1 MKSAGI
7 YIHIPFCAV
16 KCIYCDFYSITD
28 RENSIPRFINAI
40 VKEIET
46 CTVDVSNWKLETIF
60 IGGGTPSLLNGRNIE
75 SILNALE
82 RKYNL
87 AQKKEWT
94 MEANPGEAPLERL
107 KDFRSLGINRL
118 SMGVQSLEPDLLKFL
133 TRIHSANQ
141 VFETYEHARNAGFEN
156 INCDLIYSMPGQSW
170 EIWERDLLRVLD
182 LKPEHISAYTLTL
195 EKGTELYQFVKKG
208 QVTMPEE
215 DQTGGWFLKTHG
227 ILNSHGYSAYEISN
241 FAKPGMECRHNLHYW
256 RIHPFL
262 AFGPSAHGFD
272 GSNRWGNV
280 RSLDQYLTQ
289 IESGNTPISMKES
302 LTQKNLTNELI
313 GFGLRMNEGIDLAQ
327 IPERYLN
334 QFNTN
339 LESARQKWSDVLILR
354 DSSVSLTKKGM
365 VYTDAVGVDL
375 ML

>member
-339 LESARQKWSDVLILR
+339 LESAREKWSDVLILR

>member
-82 RKYNL
+82 RKYDL
-87 AQKKEWT
+87 AQIKEWT

-133 TRIHSANQ
+133 TRIHSTNQ

-156 INCDLIYSMPGQSW
+156 INCDLIYSIPGQSW

-195 EKGTELYQFVKKG
+195 EKGTKLYQFVKKG

-241 FAKPGMECRHNLHYW
+241 FARPGMECRHNLHYW
-256 RIHPFL
+256 RIHPYL

-334 QFNTN
+334 QFITN
-339 LESARQKWSDVLILR
+339 LESAREKWSDVLILR

>member
-87 AQKKEWT
+87 AQIKEWT

-182 LKPEHISAYTLTL
+182 LKPDHISAYTLTL

>member
-182 LKPEHISAYTLTL
+182 LKPDHISAYTLTL

-241 FAKPGMECRHNLHYW
+241 FARPGMECRHNLHYW

-339 LESARQKWSDVLILR
+339 LESAREKWSDVLILR

>member
-82 RKYNL
+82 RKYDL
-87 AQKKEWT
+87 AQIKEWT
-94 MEANPGEAPLERL
+94 METNPGEAPLERL
-107 KDFRSLGINRL
+107 KDFHSLGINRL
-118 SMGVQSLEPDLLKFL
+118 SIGVQSLEPALLTFL
-133 TRIHSANQ
+133 TRIHSTDQ

-208 QVTMPEE
+208 QVTMPDE
-215 DQTGGWFLKTHG
+215 DQTGEWFLNTHA

-241 FAKPGMECRHNLHYW
+241 FARPGMECRHNLHYW
-256 RIHPFL
+256 RIHPYL

-289 IESGNTPISMKES
+289 IESGNTLISMKES

>member
-241 FAKPGMECRHNLHYW
+241 FARPGMECRHNLHYW
-256 RIHPFL
+256 RIHPYL

-334 QFNTN
+334 QFITN
-339 LESARQKWSDVLILR
+339 LESAREKWSDVLILR

>member
-133 TRIHSANQ
+133 TRIHSPNQ

-182 LKPEHISAYTLTL
+182 LKPDHISSYTLTL

-215 DQTGGWFLKTHG
+215 DQTGEWFLNTHD

-241 FAKPGMECRHNLHYW
+241 FARQGMECRHNLHYW

-334 QFNTN
+334 QFITN
-339 LESARQKWSDVLILR
+339 LESAREKWSDVLILR

>member
-82 RKYNL
+82 RKYDL
-87 AQKKEWT
+87 AQIKEWT

-118 SMGVQSLEPDLLKFL
+118 SMGVQTLEPDLLKFL
-133 TRIHSANQ
+133 TRIHSPNQ

-241 FAKPGMECRHNLHYW
+241 FARPGMECRHNLHYW

-334 QFNTN
+334 QFITN
-339 LESARQKWSDVLILR
+339 LESAREKWSDVLILR

>member
-82 RKYNL
+82 RKYDL
-87 AQKKEWT
+87 AQIKEWT

-133 TRIHSANQ
+133 TRIHSPNQ

-241 FAKPGMECRHNLHYW
+241 FARPGMECRHNLHYW

-334 QFNTN
+334 QFITN
-339 LESARQKWSDVLILR
+339 LESAREKWSDVLILR

>member
-182 LKPEHISAYTLTL
+182 LKPDHISSYTLTL

-215 DQTGGWFLKTHG
+215 DQTGEWFLNTHD

-241 FAKPGMECRHNLHYW
+241 FARQGMECRHNLHYW

-334 QFNTN
+334 QFITN
-339 LESARQKWSDVLILR
+339 LESAREKWSDVLILR

>member
-82 RKYNL
+82 RKYKL

-133 TRIHSANQ
+133 TRIHSENQ

-195 EKGTELYQFVKKG
+195 EKGTELYQFVKKE
-208 QVTMPEE
+208 QVTMPDE
-215 DQTGGWFLKTHG
+215 DQTGEWFLNTHG

-241 FAKPGMECRHNLHYW
+241 FARPGMECRHNLHYW
-256 RIHPFL
+256 RIHPYL

-289 IESGNTPISMKES
+289 IESGNTLISMKES

>member
-82 RKYNL
+82 RKYDL
-87 AQKKEWT
+87 AQIKEWT

>member
-82 RKYNL
+82 RKYDL
-87 AQKKEWT
+87 AQIKEWT

-182 LKPEHISAYTLTL
+182 LKPDHISAYTLTL

-262 AFGPSAHGFD
+262 AFGPSAHGFN

-313 GFGLRMNEGIDLAQ
+313 G
-327 IPERYLN
+327 
-334 QFNTN
+334 
-339 LESARQKWSDVLILR
+339 
-354 DSSVSLTKKGM
+354 
-365 VYTDAVGVDL
+365 
-375 ML
+375 

>member
-82 RKYNL
+82 RKYDL
-87 AQKKEWT
+87 GQIKEWT

-141 VFETYEHARNAGFEN
+141 VFETYDHARNAGFEN

-182 LKPEHISAYTLTL
+182 LKPDHISAYTLTL

-262 AFGPSAHGFD
+262 AFGPSAHGFN

-339 LESARQKWSDVLILR
+339 LESAREKWSDVLILR

>member
-28 RENSIPRFINAI
+28 RENSIPRFTNAI

-82 RKYNL
+82 RKYDL
-87 AQKKEWT
+87 AQIKEWT

-118 SMGVQSLEPDLLKFL
+118 SMGVQTLEPDLLKFL
-133 TRIHSANQ
+133 TRIHSPNQ

-339 LESARQKWSDVLILR
+339 LESARKKWSDVLILR
-354 DSSVSLTKKGM
+354 DSSVSLTEKGM
-365 VYTDAVGVDL
+365 VYADAVGVDL

>member
-82 RKYNL
+82 RKYDL
-87 AQKKEWT
+87 AQIKEWT

-182 LKPEHISAYTLTL
+182 LKPDHISAYTLTL

-241 FAKPGMECRHNLHYW
+241 FARPGMECRHNLHYW

-334 QFNTN
+334 QFITN
-339 LESARQKWSDVLILR
+339 LESAREKWSDVLILR

>member
-82 RKYNL
+82 RKYDL
-87 AQKKEWT
+87 AQIKEWT

-156 INCDLIYSMPGQSW
+156 INFDLIYSMPGQSW

-208 QVTMPEE
+208 QVTMPDE
-215 DQTGGWFLKTHG
+215 DQTGEWFLNTHA

-241 FAKPGMECRHNLHYW
+241 FARPGMECRHNLHYW
-256 RIHPFL
+256 RIHPYL

-289 IESGNTPISMKES
+289 IESGNTLISMKES

-354 DSSVSLTKKGM
+354 DSSVSLTEKGM
-365 VYTDAVGVDL
+365 VYADAVGVDL

>member
-7 YIHIPFCAV
+7 YIHIPFCKQ
-16 KCIYCDFYSITD
+16 KCTYCDFHFSTD

-182 LKPEHISAYTLTL
+182 LKPDHISAYTLTL

-339 LESARQKWSDVLILR
+339 LESAREKWSDVLILR